1 MNYLVFGKIMESM
14 RKHSDIKLVSTER
27 RRNHLVLEPN
37 NHTTI
42 FFTEHL

>member
-1 MNYLVFGKIMESM
+1 MNYLVFGKIM